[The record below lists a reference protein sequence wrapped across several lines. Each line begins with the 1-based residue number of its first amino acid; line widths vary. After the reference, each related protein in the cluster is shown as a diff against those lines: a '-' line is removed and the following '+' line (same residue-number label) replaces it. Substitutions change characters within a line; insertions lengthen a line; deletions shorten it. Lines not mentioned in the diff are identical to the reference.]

1 MVNHLTELLFLKELK
16 GMGNATINKDYVNII
31 SFKENPEEFF
41 SFMLKNPKKYSRL
54 ELELAMENAK
64 RSLKYLEGLEDTKV
78 ITIFDDMY
86 PKKLDSLG
94 NKKPVILY
102 LRGNMDL
109 LNSDSIAVVGTRE
122 PSEHTKN
129 MEEQF
134 VKRLVTYHNVT
145 VVSGLALGCDKIAHE
160 VTLDNSGYT
169 LAVLPGGFNKITPK
183 SNKAL
188 ADRILANNGLL
199 MTEYAPDTD
208 ASKYT
213 FVDRDALIA
222 AMSNGTLV
230 MQCGIKS
237 GTMHTV
243 DAAVKMRRRIAC
255 YAGMINSD
263 LYDGN
268 KEMVE
273 NKGSDKIETDTNL
286 EAFVNMALGN
296 NPDSGQYVQMT
307 LF

>member
-1 MVNHLTELLFLKELK
+1 MINHLVELLFLKELK
-16 GMGNATINKDYVNII
+16 GMGNATINKDYANII
-31 SFKENPEEFF
+31 SFKNDPKEFF
-41 SFMLKNPKKYSRL
+41 SFMLKNSKKYSRF

-64 RSLKYLEGLEDTKV
+64 RSINYLEGLKDTKV

-86 PKKLDSLG
+86 PKKLASLG
-94 NKKPVILY
+94 NKKPVVLY
-102 LRGNMDL
+102 LRGNIDL

-160 VTLDNSGYT
+160 VTLNNNGYT
-169 LAVLPGGFNKITPK
+169 IAVLPGGFNKITPK
-183 SNKAL
+183 SNKEL
-188 ADRILANNGLL
+188 AERILSNKGLL
-199 MTEYAPDTD
+199 MTEYAPDSD
-208 ASKYT
+208 VSKYT
-213 FVDRDALIA
+213 YVERDAVIA

-230 MQCGIKS
+230 MQCGVKS

-243 DAAVKMRRRIAC
+243 DAAYKMKRRIAC
-255 YAGMINSD
+255 YAGLINAD
-263 LYDGN
+263 IFDGN
-268 KEMVE
+268 KEMINSKDSSGIE
-273 NKGSDKIETDTNL
+273 SETDL
-286 EAFVNMALGN
+286 EEFVKKAL
-296 NPDSGQYVQMT
+296 SGSSGDGQFVQMT

>member
-268 KEMVE
+268 KEMAE

-286 EAFVNMALGN
+286 EAFVNMALGSN
-296 NPDSGQYVQMT
+296 ADSGQYVQMT

>member
-1 MVNHLTELLFLKELK
+1 MINHLVELLFLKELK
-16 GMGNATINKDYVNII
+16 GMGNATINKDYANII
-31 SFKENPEEFF
+31 SFKNDHEEFF
-41 SFMLKNPKKYSRL
+41 SFMLKNSKKYSRI

-64 RSLKYLEGLEDTKV
+64 RSINYLEGLKDTNV

-86 PKKLDSLG
+86 PKKLASLG
-94 NKKPVILY
+94 NKKPVVLY

-169 LAVLPGGFNKITPK
+169 LAVLPSGFNKITPK
-183 SNKAL
+183 SNKVL

-199 MTEYAPDTD
+199 MTEYAPDAD

-213 FVDRDALIA
+213 FVDRDAIIA
-222 AMSNGTLV
+222 AISYGTLV

-243 DAAVKMRRRIAC
+243 DAAVKMKRRIAC
-255 YAGMINSD
+255 YAGMLNMDI
-263 LYDGN
+263 YDGN
-268 KEMVE
+268 RIMIDDKGSEMVNSDAE
-273 NKGSDKIETDTNL
+273 LELFVKKALSNGSSD
-286 EAFVNMALGN
+286 
-296 NPDSGQYVQMT
+296 GQFTQMT

>member
-1 MVNHLTELLFLKELK
+1 MINHLVELLFLKELK
-16 GMGNATINKDYVNII
+16 GMGNATINKDYANII
-31 SFKENPEEFF
+31 SFKNDPEEFF
-41 SFMLKNPKKYSRL
+41 SFMLKNSKKYSRI

-64 RSLKYLEGLEDTKV
+64 RSINYLEGLKDTNV

-86 PKKLDSLG
+86 PKKLASLG
-94 NKKPVILY
+94 NKKPVVLY

-169 LAVLPGGFNKITPK
+169 LAVLPSGFNKITPK
-183 SNKAL
+183 SNKVL

-199 MTEYAPDTD
+199 MTEYAPDAD

-213 FVDRDALIA
+213 FVDRDAIIA
-222 AMSNGTLV
+222 AISHGTLV

-243 DAAVKMRRRIAC
+243 DAAVKMKRRIAC
-255 YAGMINSD
+255 YAGMLNMDI
-263 LYDGN
+263 YDGN
-268 KEMVE
+268 RIMIDDKGSEMVNSDAE
-273 NKGSDKIETDTNL
+273 LELFVKKALSNGSSD
-286 EAFVNMALGN
+286 
-296 NPDSGQYVQMT
+296 GQFTQMT

>member
-1 MVNHLTELLFLKELK
+1 MINHLVELLFLKELK
-16 GMGNATINKDYVNII
+16 GMGNATINKDYANII
-31 SFKENPEEFF
+31 SFKNDHEEFF
-41 SFMLKNPKKYSRL
+41 SFMLKNSKKYSRI
-54 ELELAMENAK
+54 ELELALENAK
-64 RSLKYLEGLEDTKV
+64 RSINYLEGLKDTNV

-86 PKKLDSLG
+86 PKKLASLG
-94 NKKPVILY
+94 NKKPVVLY

-169 LAVLPGGFNKITPK
+169 LAVLPSGFNKITPK
-183 SNKAL
+183 SNKVL

-199 MTEYAPDTD
+199 MTEYAPDAD

-213 FVDRDALIA
+213 FVDRDAIIA
-222 AMSNGTLV
+222 AISYGILV

-243 DAAVKMRRRIAC
+243 DAAVKMKRRIAC
-255 YAGMINSD
+255 YAGMLNMDI
-263 LYDGN
+263 YDGN
-268 KEMVE
+268 RIMIDDKGSEMVNSDAE
-273 NKGSDKIETDTNL
+273 LELFVKKALSNGSSD
-286 EAFVNMALGN
+286 
-296 NPDSGQYVQMT
+296 GQFTQMT

>member
-1 MVNHLTELLFLKELK
+1 MINHLVELLFLKELK
-16 GMGNATINKDYVNII
+16 GMGNATINKDYANII
-31 SFKENPEEFF
+31 SFKNDPEEFF
-41 SFMLKNPKKYSRL
+41 SFMLKNSKKYSRI

-64 RSLKYLEGLEDTKV
+64 RSINYLEGLKDTKV
-78 ITIFDDMY
+78 ITIFDDTY
-86 PKKLDSLG
+86 PKKLASLG
-94 NKKPVILY
+94 NKKPVVLY

-109 LNSDSIAVVGTRE
+109 LNSDSIAVIGTRE

-169 LAVLPGGFNKITPK
+169 LAVLPSGFNKITPK
-183 SNKAL
+183 SNKVL

-199 MTEYAPDTD
+199 MTEYAPDAD

-213 FVDRDALIA
+213 FVDRDAIIA
-222 AMSNGTLV
+222 AISHGTLV

-243 DAAVKMRRRIAC
+243 DAAVKIKRRIAC
-255 YAGMINSD
+255 YAGMLNMDI
-263 LYDGN
+263 YDGN
-268 KEMVE
+268 RIMIDDKGSEMVNSDAE
-273 NKGSDKIETDTNL
+273 LELFVKKALSNGSSD
-286 EAFVNMALGN
+286 
-296 NPDSGQYVQMT
+296 GQFTQMT

>member
-1 MVNHLTELLFLKELK
+1 MINHLVELLFLKELK
-16 GMGNATINKDYVNII
+16 GMGNATINKDYANII
-31 SFKENPEEFF
+31 SFKNDHEEFF
-41 SFMLKNPKKYSRL
+41 SFMLKNSKKYSRI

-64 RSLKYLEGLEDTKV
+64 RSINYLEGLKDTKV

-86 PKKLDSLG
+86 PTKLASLG
-94 NKKPVILY
+94 NKKPVVLY

-109 LNSDSIAVVGTRE
+109 LNSDSIAVIGTRE

-160 VTLDNSGYT
+160 VTLNNNGYT
-169 LAVLPGGFNKITPK
+169 IAVLPGGFNKITPK
-183 SNKAL
+183 SNKVL

-199 MTEYAPDTD
+199 MTEYAPDAD

-213 FVDRDALIA
+213 FVDRDAIIA
-222 AMSNGTLV
+222 AISYGTLV

-243 DAAVKMRRRIAC
+243 DAAVKIKRRIAC
-255 YAGMINSD
+255 YAGMLNMDI
-263 LYDGN
+263 YDGN
-268 KEMVE
+268 RIMIDDKGSEMVNSDAE
-273 NKGSDKIETDTNL
+273 LELFVKKALSNGSSD
-286 EAFVNMALGN
+286 
-296 NPDSGQYVQMT
+296 GQFTQMT

>member
-1 MVNHLTELLFLKELK
+1 MINHLVELLFLKELK
-16 GMGNATINKDYVNII
+16 GMGNATINKDYANII
-31 SFKENPEEFF
+31 SFKNDPEEFF
-41 SFMLKNPKKYSRL
+41 SFMLKNSKKYSRI

-64 RSLKYLEGLEDTKV
+64 RSINYLEGLKDTNV

-86 PKKLDSLG
+86 PKKLASLG
-94 NKKPVILY
+94 NKKPVVLY

-169 LAVLPGGFNKITPK
+169 LAVLPSGFNKITPK
-183 SNKAL
+183 SNKVL

-199 MTEYAPDTD
+199 MTEYAPDAD

-213 FVDRDALIA
+213 FVDRDAIIA
-222 AMSNGTLV
+222 AISYGTLV

-243 DAAVKMRRRIAC
+243 DAAVKMKRRIAC
-255 YAGMINSD
+255 YAGMLNMDI
-263 LYDGN
+263 YDGN
-268 KEMVE
+268 RIMIDDKGSEMVNSDAE
-273 NKGSDKIETDTNL
+273 LELFVKKALSNGSSD
-286 EAFVNMALGN
+286 
-296 NPDSGQYVQMT
+296 GQFTQMT

>member
-1 MVNHLTELLFLKELK
+1 MINHLVELLFLKELK
-16 GMGNATINKDYVNII
+16 GMGNATINKDYANII
-31 SFKENPEEFF
+31 SFKNDPEEFF
-41 SFMLKNPKKYSRL
+41 SFMLKNSKKYSRI

-64 RSLKYLEGLEDTKV
+64 RSINYLEGLKDTKV

-86 PKKLDSLG
+86 PKKLASLG
-94 NKKPVILY
+94 NKKPVVLY

-160 VTLDNSGYT
+160 VTLNNNGYT
-169 LAVLPGGFNKITPK
+169 IAVLPSGFNKITPK
-183 SNKAL
+183 SNKEL
-188 ADRILANNGLL
+188 AERILSNKGLL
-199 MTEYAPDTD
+199 MTEYAPDSD
-208 ASKYT
+208 VSKYT
-213 FVDRDALIA
+213 YVERDAVIA

-230 MQCGIKS
+230 MQCGVKS

-243 DAAVKMRRRIAC
+243 DAAYKMKRRIAC
-255 YAGMINSD
+255 YAGLINAD
-263 LYDGN
+263 IFDGN
-268 KEMVE
+268 KEMINSKVSSGIE
-273 NKGSDKIETDTNL
+273 SETDL
-286 EAFVNMALGN
+286 EEFVKKAL
-296 NPDSGQYVQMT
+296 SGSSGDGQFVQMT

>member
-1 MVNHLTELLFLKELK
+1 MINHLVELLFLKELK
-16 GMGNATINKDYVNII
+16 GMGNATINKDYANII
-31 SFKENPEEFF
+31 SFKNDPEEFF
-41 SFMLKNPKKYSRL
+41 SFMLKNSKKYSRI
-54 ELELAMENAK
+54 ELELAMGNAK
-64 RSLKYLEGLEDTKV
+64 RSINYLEGLKDTKV

-86 PKKLDSLG
+86 PKKLASLG
-94 NKKPVILY
+94 NKKPVVLY

-160 VTLDNSGYT
+160 VTLNNNGYT
-169 LAVLPGGFNKITPK
+169 IAVLPGGFNKITPK
-183 SNKAL
+183 SNKEL
-188 ADRILANNGLL
+188 AERILSNKGLL
-199 MTEYAPDTD
+199 MTEYAPDSD
-208 ASKYT
+208 VSKYT
-213 FVDRDALIA
+213 YVERDAVIA

-230 MQCGIKS
+230 MQCGVKS

-243 DAAVKMRRRIAC
+243 DAAYKMKRRIAC
-255 YAGMINSD
+255 YAGLINAD
-263 LYDGN
+263 IFDGN
-268 KEMVE
+268 KEMINSKVSSGIE
-273 NKGSDKIETDTNL
+273 SETDL
-286 EAFVNMALGN
+286 EEFVKKAL
-296 NPDSGQYVQMT
+296 SGSSGDGQFVQMT

>member
-1 MVNHLTELLFLKELK
+1 MINHLVELLFLKELK
-16 GMGNATINKDYVNII
+16 GMGNATINKDYANII
-31 SFKENPEEFF
+31 SFKNDPEEFF
-41 SFMLKNPKKYSRL
+41 SFMLKNSKKYSRF

-64 RSLKYLEGLEDTKV
+64 RSINYLEGLKDTKV

-86 PKKLDSLG
+86 PKKLASLG
-94 NKKPVILY
+94 NKKPVVLY
-102 LRGNMDL
+102 LRGNIDL

-160 VTLDNSGYT
+160 VTLNNNGYT
-169 LAVLPGGFNKITPK
+169 IAVLPGGFNKITPK
-183 SNKAL
+183 SNKEL
-188 ADRILANNGLL
+188 AERILSNKGLL
-199 MTEYAPDTD
+199 MTEYAPDSD
-208 ASKYT
+208 VSKYT
-213 FVDRDALIA
+213 YVERDAVIA

-230 MQCGIKS
+230 MQCGVKS

-243 DAAVKMRRRIAC
+243 DAAYKMKRRIAC
-255 YAGMINSD
+255 YAGLINAD
-263 LYDGN
+263 IFDGN
-268 KEMVE
+268 KEMINSKDSSGIE
-273 NKGSDKIETDTNL
+273 SETDL
-286 EAFVNMALGN
+286 EEFVKKAL
-296 NPDSGQYVQMT
+296 SGSSGDGQFVQMT

>member
-1 MVNHLTELLFLKELK
+1 MINHLVELLFLKELK
-16 GMGNATINKDYVNII
+16 GMGNATINKDYANII
-31 SFKENPEEFF
+31 SFKNDPEEFF
-41 SFMLKNPKKYSRL
+41 SFMLKNSKKYSRI
-54 ELELAMENAK
+54 ELELALENAK
-64 RSLKYLEGLEDTKV
+64 RSINYLEGLKDTNV

-86 PKKLDSLG
+86 PKKLASLG
-94 NKKPVILY
+94 NKKPVVLY

-169 LAVLPGGFNKITPK
+169 LAVLPSGFNKITPK
-183 SNKAL
+183 SNKVL

-199 MTEYAPDTD
+199 MTEYAPDAD

-213 FVDRDALIA
+213 FVDRDAIIA
-222 AMSNGTLV
+222 AISYGILV

-243 DAAVKMRRRIAC
+243 DAAVKMKRRIAC
-255 YAGMINSD
+255 YAGMLNMDI
-263 LYDGN
+263 YDGN
-268 KEMVE
+268 RIMIDDKGSEMVNSDAE
-273 NKGSDKIETDTNL
+273 LELFVKKALSNGSSD
-286 EAFVNMALGN
+286 
-296 NPDSGQYVQMT
+296 GQFIQMT

>member
-1 MVNHLTELLFLKELK
+1 MINHLVELLFLKELK
-16 GMGNATINKDYVNII
+16 GMGNATINKDYANII
-31 SFKENPEEFF
+31 SFKNDPEEFF
-41 SFMLKNPKKYSRL
+41 SFMLKNSKKYSRF

-64 RSLKYLEGLEDTKV
+64 RSINYLEGLKDTKV

-86 PKKLDSLG
+86 PKKLASLG
-94 NKKPVILY
+94 NKKPVVLY

-160 VTLDNSGYT
+160 VTLNNNGYT
-169 LAVLPGGFNKITPK
+169 IAVLPGGFNKITPK
-183 SNKAL
+183 SNKEL
-188 ADRILANNGLL
+188 AERILSNKGLL
-199 MTEYAPDTD
+199 MTEYAPDSD
-208 ASKYT
+208 VSKYT
-213 FVDRDALIA
+213 YVERDAVIA

-230 MQCGIKS
+230 MQCGVKS

-243 DAAVKMRRRIAC
+243 DAAYKMKRRIAC
-255 YAGMINSD
+255 YAGLINVD
-263 LYDGN
+263 IFDGN
-268 KEMVE
+268 KEMINSKDSSGIE
-273 NKGSDKIETDTNL
+273 SETDL
-286 EAFVNMALGN
+286 EEFVKKAL
-296 NPDSGQYVQMT
+296 SGSSGDGQFVQMT

>member
-1 MVNHLTELLFLKELK
+1 MINHLVELLFLKELK
-16 GMGNATINKDYVNII
+16 GMGNATINKDYANII
-31 SFKENPEEFF
+31 SFKNDHEEFF
-41 SFMLKNPKKYSRL
+41 SFMLKNSKKYSRI
-54 ELELAMENAK
+54 ELELAIENAK
-64 RSLKYLEGLEDTKV
+64 RSINYLEGLKDTKV

-86 PKKLDSLG
+86 PKKLASLG
-94 NKKPVILY
+94 NKKPVVLY

-169 LAVLPGGFNKITPK
+169 LAVLPSGFNKITPK
-183 SNKAL
+183 SNKVL

-199 MTEYAPDTD
+199 MTEYAPDAD

-213 FVDRDALIA
+213 FVDRDAIIA
-222 AMSNGTLV
+222 AISHGTLV

-243 DAAVKMRRRIAC
+243 DAAVKMKRRIAC
-255 YAGMINSD
+255 YAGMLNMDI
-263 LYDGN
+263 YDGN
-268 KEMVE
+268 RIMIDDKGSEMVNSDAE
-273 NKGSDKIETDTNL
+273 LELFVKKALSNGSSD
-286 EAFVNMALGN
+286 
-296 NPDSGQYVQMT
+296 GQFTQMT

>member
-1 MVNHLTELLFLKELK
+1 MINHLVELLFLKELK
-16 GMGNATINKDYVNII
+16 GMGNATINKDYANII
-31 SFKENPEEFF
+31 SFKNDPEEFF
-41 SFMLKNPKKYSRL
+41 SFMLKNSKKYSRI
-54 ELELAMENAK
+54 ELELALENAK
-64 RSLKYLEGLEDTKV
+64 RSINYLEGLKDTNV

-86 PKKLDSLG
+86 PKKLASLG
-94 NKKPVILY
+94 NKKPVVLY

-169 LAVLPGGFNKITPK
+169 LAVLPSGFNKITPK
-183 SNKAL
+183 SNKVL

-199 MTEYAPDTD
+199 MTEYAPDAD

-213 FVDRDALIA
+213 FVDRDAIIA
-222 AMSNGTLV
+222 AISHGTLV

-243 DAAVKMRRRIAC
+243 DAAVKMKRRIAC
-255 YAGMINSD
+255 YAGMLNMDI
-263 LYDGN
+263 YDGN
-268 KEMVE
+268 RIMIDDKGSEMVNSDAE
-273 NKGSDKIETDTNL
+273 LELFVKKALSNGSSD
-286 EAFVNMALGN
+286 
-296 NPDSGQYVQMT
+296 GQFIQMT

>member
-1 MVNHLTELLFLKELK
+1 MINHLVELLFLKELK
-16 GMGNATINKDYVNII
+16 GMGNATINKDYANII
-31 SFKENPEEFF
+31 SFKNDPKEFF
-41 SFMLKNPKKYSRL
+41 SFMLKNSKKYSRI

-64 RSLKYLEGLEDTKV
+64 RSINYLEGLKDTKV

-86 PKKLDSLG
+86 PKKLASLG
-94 NKKPVILY
+94 NKKPVVLY
-102 LRGNMDL
+102 LRGNIDL

-160 VTLDNSGYT
+160 VTLNNNGYT
-169 LAVLPGGFNKITPK
+169 IAVLPGGFNKITPK
-183 SNKAL
+183 SNKEL
-188 ADRILANNGLL
+188 AERILSNKGLL
-199 MTEYAPDTD
+199 MTEYAPDSD
-208 ASKYT
+208 VSKYT
-213 FVDRDALIA
+213 YVERDAVIA

-230 MQCGIKS
+230 MQCGVKS

-243 DAAVKMRRRIAC
+243 DAAYKMKRRIAC
-255 YAGMINSD
+255 YAGLINAD
-263 LYDGN
+263 IFDGN
-268 KEMVE
+268 KEMINSKDSSGIE
-273 NKGSDKIETDTNL
+273 SETDL
-286 EAFVNMALGN
+286 EEFVKKAL
-296 NPDSGQYVQMT
+296 SGSSGDGQFVQMT

>member
-1 MVNHLTELLFLKELK
+1 MINHLVELLFLKELK
-16 GMGNATINKDYVNII
+16 GMGNATINKDYANII
-31 SFKENPEEFF
+31 SFKNDHEEFF
-41 SFMLKNPKKYSRL
+41 SFMLKNSKKYSRF

-64 RSLKYLEGLEDTKV
+64 RSINYLEGLKDTKV

-86 PKKLDSLG
+86 PKKLASLG
-94 NKKPVILY
+94 NKKPVVLY

-169 LAVLPGGFNKITPK
+169 LAVLPSGFNKITPK
-183 SNKAL
+183 SNKVL

-199 MTEYAPDTD
+199 MTEYAPDAD

-213 FVDRDALIA
+213 FVDRDAIIA
-222 AMSNGTLV
+222 AISHGTLV

-243 DAAVKMRRRIAC
+243 DAAVKMKRRIAC
-255 YAGMINSD
+255 YAGMLNMDI
-263 LYDGN
+263 YDGN
-268 KEMVE
+268 RIMIDDKGSEMVNSDAE
-273 NKGSDKIETDTNL
+273 LELFVKKALSNGSSD
-286 EAFVNMALGN
+286 
-296 NPDSGQYVQMT
+296 GQFTQMT

>member
-1 MVNHLTELLFLKELK
+1 MINHLVELLFLKELK
-16 GMGNATINKDYVNII
+16 GMGNATINKDYANII
-31 SFKENPEEFF
+31 SFKNDPEEFF
-41 SFMLKNPKKYSRL
+41 SFMLKNSKKYSRI

-64 RSLKYLEGLEDTKV
+64 RSINYLEGLKDTNV

-86 PKKLDSLG
+86 PKKLASLG
-94 NKKPVILY
+94 NKKPVVLY

-109 LNSDSIAVVGTRE
+109 LNSDSIAVIGTRE

-183 SNKAL
+183 SNKVL

-199 MTEYAPDTD
+199 MTEYAPDAD

-213 FVDRDALIA
+213 FVDRDAIIA
-222 AMSNGTLV
+222 AISYGTLV

-243 DAAVKMRRRIAC
+243 DAAVKIKRRIAC
-255 YAGMINSD
+255 YAGMLNMDI
-263 LYDGN
+263 YDGN
-268 KEMVE
+268 RIMIDDKGSEMVNSDAE
-273 NKGSDKIETDTNL
+273 LELFVKKALSNGSSD
-286 EAFVNMALGN
+286 
-296 NPDSGQYVQMT
+296 GQFTQMT

>member
-1 MVNHLTELLFLKELK
+1 MINHLVELLFLKELK
-16 GMGNATINKDYVNII
+16 GMGNATINKDYANII
-31 SFKENPEEFF
+31 SFKNDPEEFF
-41 SFMLKNPKKYSRL
+41 SFMLKNSKKYSRI
-54 ELELAMENAK
+54 ELELAIENAK
-64 RSLKYLEGLEDTKV
+64 RSINYLEGLKDTKV

-86 PKKLDSLG
+86 PKKLASLG
-94 NKKPVILY
+94 NKKPVVLY

-169 LAVLPGGFNKITPK
+169 LAVLPSGFNKITPK
-183 SNKAL
+183 SNKVL

-199 MTEYAPDTD
+199 MTEYAPDAD

-213 FVDRDALIA
+213 FVDRDAIIA
-222 AMSNGTLV
+222 AISHGTLV

-243 DAAVKMRRRIAC
+243 DAAVKMKRRIAC
-255 YAGMINSD
+255 YAGMLNMDI
-263 LYDGN
+263 YDGN
-268 KEMVE
+268 RIMIDDKGSEMVNSDAE
-273 NKGSDKIETDTNL
+273 LELFVKKALSNGSSD
-286 EAFVNMALGN
+286 
-296 NPDSGQYVQMT
+296 GQFTQMT